1 MEIIKQGK
9 IPLMEADYKIE
20 EQHEHECKVC
30 GCTYGF
36 YEDECNIVMTG
47 QTIPFFSR
55 AFARYEKRTINKEYH
70 ICCPN
75 CQAEDIYDIRCS
87 RISFYREK
95 EGTDDEWEEVGF
107 LAGHHVYKDYL
118 VWKKEEQTIRRII
131 NDR

>member
-9 IPLMEADYKIE
+9 IPLMKVNYEIKQQY
-20 EQHEHECKVC
+20 EHECKAC
-30 GCTYGF
+30 GCVYGF

-55 AFARYEKRTINKEYH
+55 AFVRYEKRTINKEYH

-75 CQAEDIYDIRCS
+75 CQEEYVWDIKYPRVA
-87 RISFYREK
+87 FYREK

-107 LAGHHVYKDYL
+107 LTGYRVYKDYL
-118 VWKKEEQTIRRII
+118 VWKKEKEMIRRII

>member
-9 IPLMEADYKIE
+9 AVLMKANYEIE
-20 EQHEHECKVC
+20 EQHEHKCEVC
-30 GCTYGF
+30 GCVYGF

-55 AFARYEKRTINKEYH
+55 AFVHYEKRTINKEYH

-75 CQAEDIYDIRCS
+75 CQEEYIWDTKYPRLA
-87 RISFYREK
+87 FYKEK

-107 LAGHHVYKDYL
+107 LTGYHAYKDYL
-118 VWKKEEQTIRRII
+118 AWKKEELMIRRAI
-131 NDR
+131 ND

>member
-1 MEIIKQGK
+1 MEIINQGK
-9 IPLMEADYKIE
+9 AVLMKADYEIE
-20 EQHEHECKVC
+20 EQNEHKCEVC
-30 GCTYGF
+30 GCVFGF

-55 AFARYEKRTINKEYH
+55 AFVRYEKRTINKEYH

-75 CQAEDIYDIRCS
+75 CQEEYIWNVRYP
-87 RISFYREK
+87 RIAFYREK

-107 LAGHHVYKDYL
+107 LTGYHVYKDYL
-118 VWKKEEQTIRRII
+118 AWKKEELMIRRIV

>member
-9 IPLMEADYKIE
+9 TVLMEANYEIE
-20 EQHEHECKVC
+20 QQNEHKCKVC
-30 GCTYGF
+30 GCVYGF

-47 QTIPFFSR
+47 QTIPFFSKN
-55 AFARYEKRTINKEYH
+55 FVRYEKRTLNKEYH

-75 CQAEDIYDIRCS
+75 CHEEDVWDIKYP

-95 EGTDDEWEEVGF
+95 EDTDDEWEEVGF
-107 LAGHHVYKDYL
+107 LTGYHVYKDYL
-118 VWKKEEQTIRRII
+118 AWKKEELMIRRAI

>member
-9 IPLMEADYKIE
+9 TVLMEANYEIE
-20 EQHEHECKVC
+20 QQNEHKCKVC
-30 GCTYGF
+30 GCVYGF

-47 QTIPFFSR
+47 QTIPFFSKG
-55 AFARYEKRTINKEYH
+55 FVRYEKRTLNKEYH

-75 CQAEDIYDIRCS
+75 CHEEDVWDIKYP

-95 EGTDDEWEEVGF
+95 EDTDDEWEEVGF
-107 LAGHHVYKDYL
+107 LTGYHVYKDYL
-118 VWKKEEQTIRRII
+118 AWKKEELMIRRAI